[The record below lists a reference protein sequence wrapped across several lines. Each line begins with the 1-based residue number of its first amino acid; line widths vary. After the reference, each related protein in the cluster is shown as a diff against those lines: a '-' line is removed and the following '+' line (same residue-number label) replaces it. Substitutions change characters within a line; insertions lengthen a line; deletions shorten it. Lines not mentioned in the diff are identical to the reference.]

1 MMLRHLIYSI
11 IGHIVVLALFV
22 FPAFLEAKPRKNPV
36 VYSVRAVSTADV
48 ETLLNKAAPQG
59 EPKPKLPQVQVKKDR
74 ELPKKNWRPR
84 QTVKKS
90 SRQSGKSTDVKK
102 NNKSGKTP
110 VSGIQVDSEFDYPD
124 YILSLRSKIERNWR
138 PPTMQASLKTRVYFK
153 IAGDGRILRTFIEN
167 RTGAMAFDM
176 SAMNAVTKS
185 APFDPLPAGF
195 PGQDIG
201 IHMDFIYE
209 P

>member
-1 MMLRHLIYSI
+1 MLRHLIYSI

-22 FPAFLEAKPRKNPV
+22 FPAFPEAKPRKIHV
-36 VYSVRAVSTADV
+36 VYSVQAVSPSDIEA
-48 ETLLNKAAPQG
+48 LLAKAAPQG
-59 EPKPKLPQVQVKKDR
+59 EPKPRLPQVQVKKDR
-74 ELPKKNWRPR
+74 ELPKENWRPR
-84 QTVKKS
+84 QTVKQS
-90 SRQSGKSTDVKK
+90 SRQPGKSTGTESRKK
-102 NNKSGKTP
+102 SDAAP

-124 YILSLRSKIERNWR
+124 YLLALRSKIERNWR
-138 PPTMQASLKTRVYFK
+138 PPTMQVPLKTRVYFK
-153 IAGDGRILRTFIEN
+153 IARDGRILRTFIEQ
-167 RTGAMAFDM
+167 RTGTMAFDM

-185 APFDPLPAGF
+185 APLDPLPSDF